1 MTSKKRVVLIT
12 GAESGIGKSTSKIF
26 LDNGYKVICTYLK
39 NNNNKNTKD
48 IEYHRIDIT
57 KSKDWENLALY
68 IKKKFKKIDVLVN
81 SAGVR
86 LSGNLETTSM
96 SDWSYHLNNNV
107 TGTFLACKYIL
118 PFLKKAFLRKGKIYL
133 QARKVPVTLLLRW
146 YDQSLIDVVSKF
158 PLNLTPALFTKTSI
172 FLNFFLIYRA
182 RFSQSLLLVI
192 SMR

>member
-57 KSKDWENLALY
+57 KNKDWENLALY
-68 IKKKFKKIDVLVN
+68 IKKKIKKIDVLVN

-96 SDWSYHLNNNV
+96 SDWSYPVSYTHL
-107 TGTFLACKYIL
+107 TL
-118 PFLKKAFLRKGKIYL
+118 P
-133 QARKVPVTLLLRW
+133 
-146 YDQSLIDVVSKF
+146 
-158 PLNLTPALFTKTSI
+158 TSG
-172 FLNFFLIYRA
+172 
-182 RFSQSLLLVI
+182 
-192 SMR
+192 

>member
-68 IKKKFKKIDVLVN
+68 IKKKFKYKHAVV
-81 SAGVR
+81 
-86 LSGNLETTSM
+86 TTNGTTAL
-96 SDWSYHLNNNV
+96 HLAL
-107 TGTFLACKYIL
+107 LALDI
-118 PFLKKAFLRKGKIYL
+118 KKNDEVI
-133 QARKVPVTLLLRW
+133 VP
-146 YDQSLIDVVSKF
+146 
-158 PLNLTPALFTKTSI
+158 NLTYVAPVNAVSYTGAKPILVDVDSGTW
-172 FLNFFLIYRA
+172 LINEKNIK
-182 RFSQSLLLVI
+182 V
-192 SMR
+192 